1 MVKSLYSLYSPQ
13 SLWCL
18 CEDTNLVYF
27 YYMLGFE
34 RKTVLG
40 VFAYM
45 ILFLVKPE

>member
-13 SLWCL
+13 SLLCL
-18 CEDTNLVYF
+18 YEDTNLVYF

-40 VFAYM
+40 VFM